1 MNKATRRLL
10 TTTLV
15 GSAGFLLG
23 SYLTFQGSTMN
34 YKKASRK
41 QRDIDFDGTDPW
53 ALEKK
58 WYQTQPREP
67 RQITTADGL
76 TLQAIMLRQPQAT
89 TKVAVLAHGYHHS
102 WEQMAPYAKL
112 FFDLGFNVLV
122 PDARGHGDSDG
133 HTIGFG
139 WLDRKDYVQWA
150 QLMTQ
155 EFGSSATLVL
165 FGISMGAA
173 TVMAASGE
181 ANLPTTVKA
190 VIEDSG
196 FSSVVKEVGYRAKT
210 RYNIPHFFI
219 PMTALFAKQQ
229 AGYSYYQG
237 DILKQLLHSKTPTLF
252 IHGGADS
259 YVPPQAFHTLYNAA
273 TMPKMAYFVPQA
285 DHIEAYLV
293 NRARYEQ
300 VLRQFL
306 TKLGLI
312 EAPASDEA

>member
-1 MNKATRRLL
+1 MKRSTRRLL

-34 YKKASRK
+34 WRKDSRK
-41 QRDIDFDGTDPW
+41 QRDLNFDNNDPW
-53 ALEKK
+53 VLEKQWFQVQK
-58 WYQTQPREP
+58 REP

-76 TLQAIMLRQPQAT
+76 TLRAILIRQPQAT
-89 TKVAVLAHGYHHS
+89 TKVAILAHGYHHS

-112 FFDLGFNVLV
+112 FYDFGYNILV

-181 ANLPTTVKA
+181 AALPTTVKA

-196 FSSVVKEVGYRAKT
+196 FSSVVKEVSYRARS
-210 RYNIPHFFI
+210 RYNIPTYPFI
-219 PMTALFAKQQ
+219 PLMALFAKQQ

-237 DILKQLLHSKTPTLF
+237 NILKQVLHSQTPTLF
-252 IHGGADS
+252 IHGGQDD
-259 YVPPQAFHTLYNAA
+259 YVPPKAFHDLYNAA
-273 TMPKMAYFVPQA
+273 TMRKMAYFVPQA
-285 DHIEAYLV
+285 NHIEAYMF
-293 NRARYEQ
+293 NRARYEA
-300 VLRQFL
+300 VLREFL
-306 TKLGLI
+306 GKLNLL
-312 EAPASDEA
+312 